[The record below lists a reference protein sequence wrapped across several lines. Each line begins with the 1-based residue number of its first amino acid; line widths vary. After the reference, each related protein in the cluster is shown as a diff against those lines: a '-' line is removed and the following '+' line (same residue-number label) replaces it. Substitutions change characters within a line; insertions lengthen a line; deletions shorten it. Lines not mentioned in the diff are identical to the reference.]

1 MWVSWVPP
9 LGAEKVLGWWVNS
22 IGQVLLNFVLIYLCF
37 IKIVVLSSLF
47 LSVFNNTL
55 HFFQLQ
61 VLDRKMKGSPTCSCA
76 DCVKNK
82 QSLAKMTSSV
92 VNSKSNCGDKANH
105 IDLSSLVHE
114 EEHQNSL
121 SPCQSCVNAQ
131 VCPTSCT

>member
-1 MWVSWVPP
+1 M
-9 LGAEKVLGWWVNS
+9 
-22 IGQVLLNFVLIYLCF
+22 
-37 IKIVVLSSLF
+37 VVLSSLF

-82 QSLAKMTSSV
+82 QSLVKMTSSV

-105 IDLSSLVHE
+105 IDLSALVHE

>member
-1 MWVSWVPP
+1 MWVSWVP
-9 LGAEKVLGWWVNS
+9 LDAEKVLGWWVNS

>member
-1 MWVSWVPP
+1 MWVSWVP
-9 LGAEKVLGWWVNS
+9 LDAEKVLGWWVNS
-22 IGQVLLNFVLIYLCF
+22 IGQVILNFVLIYLCF

>member
-1 MWVSWVPP
+1 MP

-22 IGQVLLNFVLIYLCF
+22 IRQVLLNFVLIYLCF

>member
-1 MWVSWVPP
+1 
-9 LGAEKVLGWWVNS
+9 
-22 IGQVLLNFVLIYLCF
+22 
-37 IKIVVLSSLF
+37 
-47 LSVFNNTL
+47 
-55 HFFQLQ
+55 
-61 VLDRKMKGSPTCSCA
+61 MKGSPTCSCA

-114 EEHQNSL
+114 EDHQNSL

-131 VCPTSCT
+131 VCPLLDFM